1 MSFIL
6 IQVKYSEYLQK
17 TPKITNKKKFK
28 TFLLINE
35 LKRCLW
41 KMLDPH
47 GEDYKRICMTGDLD
61 GIII

>member
-1 MSFIL
+1 M
-6 IQVKYSEYLQK
+6 K
-17 TPKITNKKKFK
+17 KKKFK

-61 GIII
+61 GSII